1 MRRLTLAI
9 TALIVVL
16 VVAIGAI
23 AVVMAGRGG
32 NETAA
37 PAGQGTTPRPGS
49 TPRAAQPRASGELR
63 LLGDDPPTLDPHLA
77 TDVASA
83 TYITEIFGGLVTI
96 DKDLKIIPDIAE
108 RWEASPDGMVY
119 TFFLRRDVTFH
130 SNRGVTAQDFKFSIE
145 RAAEPRTLSP
155 TAAEY
160 LGDIVGVKDK
170 LNGRAREVRGVEVIA
185 DYTLRITID
194 APKPYFLAKL
204 TYPTAFVVDREQVE
218 RNPRWTLSPNGTGP
232 FRLLRFRP
240 GERIELVRNPRYHL
254 GAPALEKVT
263 FLLAGG
269 SAMTMY
275 ENNEIDVT
283 GVSLL
288 DIERVQDPREALNK
302 EYKQAPSL
310 DTFYIGFNVRQAPFD
325 DLKVR
330 QALAMAIDKKALVE
344 TVFKKAVVEAK
355 GVLPPGM
362 PGYNPN
368 LQGATYDPARAR
380 QLLQESRYWGRP
392 DLNNLTLYLS
402 GQGPDPGLGTQ
413 AILKMW
419 EDNLGLK
426 VNIQQAEFGTFLQ
439 DLHRGRYSFFELGW
453 IADYVDPEDFLDLKF
468 YGQSKQNE
476 TQYDNPQVNR
486 LLEQARIEQDPQ
498 KRYSLYQQVEQ
509 IIVNDVAW
517 IPLFHSRS
525 HALIKPYV
533 KDYPLTPMAIPRL
546 RYVRIEK

>member
-1 MRRLTLAI
+1 MRKVALAI

-37 PAGQGTTPRPGS
+37 PAGQGTTPRPGA

-254 GAPALEKVT
+254 GAPALEKV
-263 FLLAGG
+263 
-269 SAMTMY
+269 
-275 ENNEIDVT
+275 
-283 GVSLL
+283 
-288 DIERVQDPREALNK
+288 
-302 EYKQAPSL
+302 
-310 DTFYIGFNVRQAPFD
+310 
-325 DLKVR
+325 
-330 QALAMAIDKKALVE
+330 
-344 TVFKKAVVEAK
+344 
-355 GVLPPGM
+355 
-362 PGYNPN
+362 
-368 LQGATYDPARAR
+368 
-380 QLLQESRYWGRP
+380 
-392 DLNNLTLYLS
+392 
-402 GQGPDPGLGTQ
+402 
-413 AILKMW
+413 
-419 EDNLGLK
+419 
-426 VNIQQAEFGTFLQ
+426 
-439 DLHRGRYSFFELGW
+439 
-453 IADYVDPEDFLDLKF
+453 
-468 YGQSKQNE
+468 
-476 TQYDNPQVNR
+476 
-486 LLEQARIEQDPQ
+486 
-498 KRYSLYQQVEQ
+498 
-509 IIVNDVAW
+509 
-517 IPLFHSRS
+517 
-525 HALIKPYV
+525 
-533 KDYPLTPMAIPRL
+533 
-546 RYVRIEK
+546 